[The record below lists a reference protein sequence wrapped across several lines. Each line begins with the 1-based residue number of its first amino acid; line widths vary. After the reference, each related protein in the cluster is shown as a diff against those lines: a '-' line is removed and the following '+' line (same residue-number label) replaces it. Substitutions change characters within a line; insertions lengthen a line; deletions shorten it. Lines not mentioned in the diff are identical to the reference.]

1 MTLPILAELPEE
13 ERDAQL
19 SGYNIDRVHAAFE
32 AMDSA
37 DLIYRGV
44 QGQRNLYH
52 LTRLVAAN
60 PYLLT
65 AHVRRV
71 YLATQLADSD
81 ELSGAL
87 VDLCWVLG
95 KQGRELRMRLFDQV
109 AGLLSSDVRQAFD
122 QSINIDN
129 PQLLRQLPI
138 GKAVLING
146 QFSLT
151 V

>member
-1 MTLPILAELPEE
+1 MTLSVLAELPEE
-13 ERDAQL
+13 VRDAQL
-19 SGYNIDRVHAAFE
+19 SGYDIDRIHAAFE

-44 QGQRNLYH
+44 QQQRNLYH

-60 PYLLT
+60 PRLLT

-71 YLATQLADSD
+71 YLATQLADKD

-95 KQGRELRMRLFDQV
+95 KQGQALRKRLLDQV
-109 AGLLSSDVRQAFD
+109 AGLLGNDVRQVFD
-122 QSINIDN
+122 HSLNIDN
-129 PQLLRQLPI
+129 PQLLRQLPTD
-138 GKAVLING
+138 KAVLING

>member
-13 ERDAQL
+13 GRDAHL

-32 AMDSA
+32 AMNSA
-37 DLIYRGV
+37 ELIYRGT
-44 QGQRNLYH
+44 QRQRTLYH

-60 PYLLT
+60 PHGLT

-71 YLATQLADSD
+71 YLATQLADSE

-95 KQGRELRMRLFDQV
+95 KQGQALRKRLLDQV
-109 AGLLSSDVRQAFD
+109 AGLLSNDVRQVFD
-122 QSINIDN
+122 HCLNVDN
-129 PQLLRQLPI
+129 PQLLRQLPTD
-138 GKAVLING
+138 KAVLING